1 MGNTLILNSVNLMD
15 NNKKNNTIKKKYT
28 IKSKQVYTSVHN
40 EDDTILNDDLQN
52 NKNNSLS
59 YKMKKK
65 ESLTVD
71 TNL

>member
-15 NNKKNNTIKKKYT
+15 NNKKNNTIRKKYT